1 MAVTVVSPQCC
12 GKVLKETV
20 AAILQGW
27 KLLAGAPGLAV
38 WTGVPCRQA
47 PNPGIQQLPPLPAE
61 RDYHSLCERQP
72 IGRLLFREFC
82 ATRPELTRCI
92 AFLDGVVSAAHP
104 TPRVGRGPGPQV
116 CPVSSH
122 LLLHPNP
129 KPSLPPLPPPQ
140 AEYEVT
146 PDEKRKA
153 CGLRLLQNFLS
164 HTVS

>member
-1 MAVTVVSPQCC
+1 MAR
-12 GKVLKETV
+12 VLKETV
-20 AAILQGW
+20 AAILQGR

-92 AFLDGVVSAAHP
+92 AFLDGVVSAAQPHTEGGQRSWATCVSRLLTPVTPSKPQAFSASTP
-104 TPRVGRGPGPQV
+104 TPAGRV
-116 CPVSSH
+116 
-122 LLLHPNP
+122 
-129 KPSLPPLPPPQ
+129 
-140 AEYEVT
+140 
-146 PDEKRKA
+146 
-153 CGLRLLQNFLS
+153 
-164 HTVS
+164 